1 MEVYAMKSGS
11 RRSAQMA
18 TSGIIMP
25 KIVPSRLAKSI
36 KTRADGS
43 QYIDYKSLER
53 NKYAPWGRGDAS
65 SMK

>member
-1 MEVYAMKSGS
+1 MKSGS
-11 RRSAQMA
+11 RGSAQTP

-25 KIVPSRLAKSI
+25 KIIPSRFAKSI

-53 NKYAPWGRGDAS
+53 DRYAPWGRGEAS
-65 SMK
+65 GMK